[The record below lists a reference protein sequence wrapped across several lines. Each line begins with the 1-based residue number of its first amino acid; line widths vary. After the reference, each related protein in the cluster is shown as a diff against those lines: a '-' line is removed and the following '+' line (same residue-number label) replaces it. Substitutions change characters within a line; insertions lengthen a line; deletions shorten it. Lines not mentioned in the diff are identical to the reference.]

1 MKTTLIA
8 VALAF
13 TTSNSQASAVDLWN
27 LLGNGDTALPG
38 GDVVYTLKNSAG
50 VSVNV
55 GVNFGELVDGGYTAL
70 ELTAFKFNSN
80 FTSKEL
86 QLFASNVIQISAAC
100 FNTDPSRGPAI
111 TAWILSND
119 AKEESLYYT
128 AGTRI
133 ARKSFGPLQLALEKR
148 MNGKGHAISVY
159 LSREGTPGQAPWIK
173 SCITS
178 G

>member
-1 MKTTLIA
+1 M
-8 VALAF
+8 ALALAL
-13 TTSNSQASAVDLWN
+13 TIPDSQASAVDLWN

-38 GDVVYTLKNSAG
+38 GDVVYTLKNSSG

-55 GVNFGELVDGGYTAL
+55 GVNFGELMAGGYTAL
-70 ELTAFKFNSN
+70 KLTAFKFSDN
-80 FTSKEL
+80 FSSKEL
-86 QLFASNVIQISAAC
+86 QLFASNVVQISAAC

-111 TAWILSND
+111 TAWILSNE

-148 MNGKGHAISVY
+148 LNGKGHAVTVY
-159 LSREGTPGQAPWIK
+159 LSRKGTPGQAPWIK
-173 SCITS
+173 SCIAL